1 MSSKLSTLTQ
11 EDLLLPHRIW
21 KVKFVGESVD
31 DVGGGYS
38 ESITEMCEELQNG
51 AVPILIPTPNG
62 REETGV
68 NRDCFIINPSTKT
81 PLHLNMYRFMGVLIG
96 VAIRTGSPID
106 LHLAPPVWKQL
117 VGMSLTLKDL
127 SEVDSDYVQG
137 LTYLQDHPE
146 EMVALNM
153 EFSAPSSSGQEVK
166 LNTLSTHVT
175 SDNAQEYIKLST
187 FMRLH
192 EFDEQVTAI
201 REGMS
206 KVIPV
211 PLLSLFTGAEL
222 ELMVCG
228 NPEISI
234 QLLKSVCTYKNI
246 SPGNRVVRWFW
257 EVMES
262 FNQNERSLFLRFVW
276 GRTRLP
282 RTPADFRGRD
292 FVLQVCFVNCV
303 CLTVTTT
310 HKHSQHKLTINRSL
324 LSFFSQALDKYT
336 PADFYLPESYTCFFL
351 LKLPLYSCKPVL
363 EEKLRYAIN
372 FCKSIDTDDYARVNL
387 REEPFPEG
395 ESFA

>member
-1 MSSKLSTLTQ
+1 MSSKLSTLSQ

-68 NRDCFIINPSTKT
+68 NRDCFIINPSSKS
-81 PLHLNMYRFMGVLIG
+81 PLHLSMYRFLGVLIG
-96 VAIRTGSPID
+96 VAIRSGSPID
-106 LHLAPPVWKQL
+106 LHLAPPLWKHL
-117 VGMSLTLKDL
+117 VGMSLSLKDI

-137 LTYLQDHPE
+137 LTYLQDHPD

-153 EFSAPSSSGQEVK
+153 EFSAPSASGQEVK
-166 LNTLSTHVT
+166 LHPSWTHVT
-175 SDNAQEYIKLST
+175 ADNCQEYIKLAT
-187 FMRLH
+187 YMRLH
-192 EFDEQVTAI
+192 EFDEQVAAI

-206 KVIPV
+206 KVVPV

-222 ELMVCG
+222 ETMVCG
-228 NPEISI
+228 SPEISI

-246 SPGNRVVRWFW
+246 SPSSRVVKWFW

-262 FNQNERSLFLRFVW
+262 LNQNERSLFLRFVW

-282 RTPADFRGRD
+282 RSPADFRGRD
-292 FVLQVCFVNCV
+292 FVLQVR
-303 CLTVTTT
+303 L
-310 HKHSQHKLTINRSL
+310 
-324 LSFFSQALDKYT
+324 
-336 PADFYLPESYTCFFL
+336 
-351 LKLPLYSCKPVL
+351 
-363 EEKLRYAIN
+363 
-372 FCKSIDTDDYARVNL
+372 
-387 REEPFPEG
+387 
-395 ESFA
+395 